1 MKKLTIAAAAIG
13 LMAIPA
19 AAQTGVQQPAELQPV
34 QQQPAQ
40 QQLIRQQAPQ
50 SVVQQ
55 APANMQAPG
64 AQSVN
69 PATAVVIA
77 GEVVGQDP
85 DAHIRL
91 QIARE
96 ALIIEDH
103 HRL

>member
-13 LMAIPA
+13 LMTIPA
-19 AAQTGVQQPAELQPV
+19 AAQTGVQQSDQLRAG

-40 QQLIRQQAPQ
+40 QLQSQQ
-50 SVVQQ
+50 SVARQ
-55 APANMQAPG
+55 APAPMQAPG

-96 ALIIEDH
+96 ALINEDQSH
-103 HRL
+103 YPL